1 MTNGTTI
8 QAKVSRVVDGD
19 TIRVF
24 LPGETEDESLRIL
37 ALDTEE
43 SHPGGGKPVTPWG
56 KEAKKK
62 AQQFFSPDDTVLLEY
77 PGNENADICLKR
89 YRGNYGRLLVF
100 VYKDGTDF
108 QEEMIREGYSPY
120 FVKYGNAS
128 FASHHE
134 RYIQAERIAQQKFL
148 GVWNQIEVN
157 GSEIRNYAVLKTWWT
172 LRAQIIDEY
181 RKIKPNYPD
190 LLNTRLDYDTLATRA
205 QSGDTLTVFT
215 ELSSYKLVSQQ
226 SAIVKIGSVKQP
238 FTLFIPD
245 AISDEGQKILNLLE
259 YRYISKGDGYPRRSY
274 AYLTGQLSLYGGKP
288 QIVVT
293 NAEQIQDNMT
303 S

>member
-1 MTNGTTI
+1 MTNGTTV

-24 LPGETEDESLRIL
+24 LPDQTQDESLRIL

-43 SHPGGGKPVTPWG
+43 SHTGGGKPVTPWG
-56 KEAKKK
+56 KKAKKK
-62 AQQFFSPDDTVLLEY
+62 AEQFFSPEDTVLLEF
-77 PGNENADICLKR
+77 PGNENTDVCLKR

-120 FVKYGNAS
+120 FVKYGYAS
-128 FASHHE
+128 FAGHHE
-134 RYIQAERIAQQKFL
+134 RYKQAERIAQQNFL

-157 GSEIRNYAVLKTWWT
+157 GSEIRNYAVLNTWWT
-172 LRAQIIDEY
+172 LRAEVIDEY
-181 RKIKPNYPD
+181 RKIKSNYPD

-205 QSGDTLTVFT
+205 QSGDTVTVFT
-215 ELSSYKLVSQQ
+215 ELHSYKFVSQKSVVVQ
-226 SAIVKIGSVKQP
+226 IGSVKQP
-238 FTLFIPD
+238 FALFIPD
-245 AISDEGQKILNLLE
+245 ATTDEGQTILNLLE
-259 YRYISKGDGYPRRSY
+259 NRYISKGDDYPRRSY
-274 AYLTGQLSLYGGKP
+274 AYLTGQLSLYQEKP
-288 QIVVT
+288 QMVVT
-293 NAEQIQDNMT
+293 GAEQIKDNMA